1 MCYQTLGTHNT
12 RSSVSCAAACYYCG
26 QTFQDKAFVELHIKI
41 DHGQV
46 VYGNS
51 QLVWYACKMCN
62 KLYTQSKF
70 ILRHMRSVHSFHT
83 STNGEEYR
91 IQCFQDISFL
101 CKDCSKPCLFSNT
114 CPDHSVQHISPSED
128 CRHCESHPCQV
139 CHCEFSNCSMLWTHM
154 FGIHKKQTQFLCN
167 LCPQKKKK
175 KIRFPSDIVVHMR
188 QKHDKLLSLEK
199 ISSKKV
205 ERNKTSIYIEGVLKH
220 RCSHCNEIFD
230 QRGDFRRHLTE
241 AHKNVRD
248 RRCNDIWSCCA
259 CVAKFASVAYLARH
273 ISQSHA
279 TSIPSLLPPPP
290 DLCTHCSNTLSAHC
304 SHVECDEDYDSVLGR
319 NLGHMDTNAFICFYC
334 DGTYADKT
342 SLSVHIK
349 LEHTDFVYGQVQGII
364 EWYACV
370 QCCKLYTRKQDILKH
385 IRWVHDIVERR
396 DASEYRIFTVRD
408 VTFPCNVCGQIR
420 VLSRTCPS
428 HQMPADI
435 MTTKCEEHAHQ
446 IAKCHECMFCEI
458 HVEDCYALWL
468 HIFALHKEH
477 YYECNLCPKFKRLKM
492 GTGGIRTHMRRMHKI
507 NIHPDQTRASLREQ
521 ASIIIDGVLHY
532 KCVHCPEIYWS
543 YIKLKD
549 HILHS
554 HTCTELHTCKQ
565 CDKVFPNEKRLEN
578 HVKRVHETVPELQCP
593 HCGRFFSERSNFK
606 RHLTI
611 HTGERKYVC
620 ELCGASFNQWS
631 SLYTHKF
638 SHTNTKYNCSLC
650 TKSFNTPKSLA
661 VHLKSHLDTNVYVCD
676 TCGKQFSSRVVW
688 RGHIKIHSTSRDYI
702 CHLCNAG
709 FVVKKYLTQHY
720 KTHKNKS

>member
-1 MCYQTLGTHNT
+1 LLCYRYRCWTCCTCNAKFNSSSDLANHLTLHSSLSSLSLVSEQQHHHPCPMCYQTLGTHNT

-230 QRGDFRRHLTE
+230 QRGDIRRHLTE

-248 RRCNDIWSCCA
+248 RYAERSYSCRLCGE
-259 CVAKFASVAYLARH
+259 KFSLKK
-273 ISQSHA
+273 QLHA
-279 TSIPSLLPPPP
+279 HSR
-290 DLCTHCSNTLSAHC
+290 DVHNQA
-304 SHVECDEDYDSVLGR
+304 VNYECDTCGR
-319 NLGHMDTNAFICFYC
+319 AFSY
-334 DGTYADKT
+334 K
-342 SLSVHIK
+342 S
-349 LEHTDFVYGQVQGII
+349 Q
-364 EWYACV
+364 
-370 QCCKLYTRKQDILKH
+370 
-385 IRWVHDIVERR
+385 
-396 DASEYRIFTVRD
+396 
-408 VTFPCNVCGQIR
+408 
-420 VLSRTCPS
+420 LSRHLIS
-428 HQMPADI
+428 HTQ
-435 MTTKCEEHAHQ
+435 E
-446 IAKCHECMFCEI
+446 
-458 HVEDCYALWL
+458 
-468 HIFALHKEH
+468 
-477 YYECNLCPKFKRLKM
+477 
-492 GTGGIRTHMRRMHKI
+492 
-507 NIHPDQTRASLREQ
+507 RAS
-521 ASIIIDGVLHY
+521 
-532 KCVHCPEIYWS
+532 
-543 YIKLKD
+543 
-549 HILHS
+549 
-554 HTCTELHTCKQ
+554 
-565 CDKVFPNEKRLEN
+565 
-578 HVKRVHETVPELQCP
+578 
-593 HCGRFFSERSNFK
+593 
-606 RHLTI
+606 
-611 HTGERKYVC
+611 VC
-620 ELCGASFNQWS
+620 ELCGAAFSQPAG
-631 SLYTHKF
+631 LYNHKF
-638 SHTNTKYNCSLC
+638 THEGTRFACSLC
-650 TKSFNTPKSLA
+650 EKSYTHPSLLRIHMKSHTDTTRYVCEVCGKDFNSVRNLKRHKLTHNTLKSFVCSVCNT
-661 VHLKSHLDTNVYVCD
+661 
-676 TCGKQFSSRVVW
+676 
-688 RGHIKIHSTSRDYI
+688 
-702 CHLCNAG
+702 G
-709 FVVKKYLTQHY
+709 FTVKKYLIQHY
-720 KTHKNKS
+720 KTHRKE